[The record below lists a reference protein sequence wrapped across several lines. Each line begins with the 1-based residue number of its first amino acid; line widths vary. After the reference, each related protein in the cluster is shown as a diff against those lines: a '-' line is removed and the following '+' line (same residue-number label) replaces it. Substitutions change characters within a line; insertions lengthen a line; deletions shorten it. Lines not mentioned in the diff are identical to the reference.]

1 MKIIAA
7 VSIFLIAFVI
17 GAIPLIFVRS
27 RRLKSLLTYCDA
39 LTAGL
44 FLGIGL
50 IHLLPEAVEQV
61 IAQQPPGSTTA
72 VIALCTATT
81 ILMYAIEYTG
91 KKMARQNSLH
101 SAWISYLLMIVLSIH
116 SILEGLVLGIE
127 SDTKYVMTLFIVIM
141 AHKGAAAFSIIT
153 NMLMNH
159 IARYKIIISLVLFSL
174 ATPLGILLGKTLL
187 DTNWLETNRYIQPYF
202 DAIAA
207 GTFIYIAISHN
218 PYRNPHNHTVNIS
231 LGIFGLLAMAF
242 LSYFI

>member
-7 VSIFLIAFVI
+7 VSIFLIAFIV

-39 LTAGL
+39 LTTGL

-50 IHLLPEAVEQV
+50 IHLLPEAIEQV
-61 IAQQPPGSTTA
+61 ITQQPPGSITA
-72 VIALCTATT
+72 IMVICAATT
-81 ILMYAIEYTG
+81 ILMYTIEYTG

-101 SAWISYLLMIVLSIH
+101 SAWVSYLLMIVLSIH
-116 SILEGLVLGIE
+116 SVLEGLVLGIE

-141 AHKGAAAFSIIT
+141 AHKGAAAFSVIT

-159 IARYKIIISLVLFSL
+159 ISRYKTIISLVLFSL

-187 DTNWLETNRYIQPYF
+187 DTHWIETNRHIQPYF
-202 DAIAA
+202 DAMAA
-207 GTFIYIAISHN
+207 GTFIYVAISHN
-218 PYRNPHNHTVNIS
+218 PNRNAHNRAINIS
-231 LGIFGLLAMAF
+231 LSIFGLLAMAF
-242 LSYFI
+242 LSRFI